1 MNLNCMGKEGTNNE
15 ANLEL
20 LHLIYQAL
28 PIPTYTWQ
36 VIDGDFK
43 LLDFNKAAL
52 AFLIGEIET
61 LVHVKASILY
71 KDNPEMIEALN
82 QCLTDQL
89 PFERDITY
97 VFQSTDK
104 IELLTAQFLFIN
116 SETILVQTEL
126 LPLENNHKIIAQNEA
141 LILAKNKIEASEIR
155 LIEAQEAAKVGS
167 WETDLSNLKV
177 IWSAETFSIFEL
189 DSKTFQPTH
198 QSFLDQVH
206 PDDKEMV
213 DAAFVQSFSSRDYN
227 SIEHRIIT
235 SKGNLKYVEERW
247 KISLNEK
254 GEPIRVFGTCQDITA
269 RKKVEQELLNT
280 KAKAEE
286 NEYRLKLAVEAAKLG
301 IWDWSI
307 TDNILTWDD
316 RTYEILG
323 IQKTANSNVFETWS
337 ENLHPEDKERVIEE
351 VNAALRNEKK
361 YETTF
366 RTIKTNGEIVFIKA
380 DGLVLFD
387 TNGIPY
393 RMIGMNND
401 ITKAIQYEEKIKQ
414 SEEKLRALIENIS
427 DGIVLIDENF
437 NLIYQSPAVE
447 RIVGYTLKDRE
458 GKKAIDFVHPDD
470 IKSCIQQYETAKN
483 NPGSPILS
491 QYRTRHKNGNYI
503 WIEVAITNLLN
514 LESVKAFVVIY
525 RDVTERKMFEE
536 KLALSSLIVNSSH
549 DAIMSISL
557 DSIITSWNRG
567 AEKVLGYSV
576 EEAVGKSIYLLIP
589 PDLHKE
595 EKDFSESIK
604 NKILVDRYETTRIRK
619 DGTYINV
626 SITVSPIVDE
636 FGNVIGASKIMR
648 DISTQKSIELE
659 KVKIMNDLIQRN
671 RDLEQFAYIVS
682 HNLRAPVANIM
693 GISNLMTLPGVNP
706 DEKERMTTALN
717 KSVGAMDTVIKDLN
731 HILQIKRE
739 VNEQKILVKFS
750 ELLMEIKL
758 SISNLIK
765 KEHVKFIVDFSDID
779 EMITIRSYLYSI
791 FYNLITNSIK
801 YKQPHDNPSIEI
813 RSVVVGNKVQLIFRD
828 NGLGIDLEK
837 KGDQIFGL
845 YKRFHF
851 HIEGKGMG
859 LYMVKT
865 QVETLGGNIYLQ
877 SEVDKGTEFKIEL
890 DL

>member
-1 MNLNCMGKEGTNNE
+1 MNVNCMGKEGTNNE
-15 ANLEL
+15 AKLEL

-36 VIDGDFK
+36 VIDGDFR

-52 AFLIGEIET
+52 AFSTGEIEN
-61 LVHVKASILY
+61 LVHVKASVLY

-82 QCLTDQL
+82 QCLTNQL

-104 IELLTAQFLFIN
+104 VELLTAQFLFIN
-116 SETILVQTEL
+116 SETILVQTEP
-126 LPLENNHKIIAQNEA
+126 LPQENNHKIKAQNEA

-206 PDDKEMV
+206 PDDKAMV

-254 GEPIRVFGTCQDITA
+254 REPIRVFGTCQDITA

-323 IQKTANSNVFETWS
+323 IPKTANSNVFETWS

-401 ITKAIQYEEKIKQ
+401 ITEAIQYEEKIKQ

-437 NLIYQSPAVE
+437 NVIYQSPAVE
-447 RIVGYTLKDRE
+447 RIVGYTLKDRG
-458 GKKAIDFVHPDD
+458 GKKAIDFVHPND

-739 VNEQKILVKFS
+739 VNEQKTLVKFS

-765 KEHVKFIVDFSDID
+765 KEHVKFIVDFSAID

-801 YKQPHDNPSIEI
+801 YKQPHDNPII
-813 RSVVVGNKVQLIFRD
+813 QIKSVVVGNKVQLIFRD